1 MIRSHSMLS
10 GDEEQRS
17 KLGYPFHLHSAK
29 VASCPRDA
37 QVREPGAPKQRNIS
51 TQLFTYDNL
60 VQNHGL
66 SPPNYGLDLS
76 ACTPRPPSNP
86 FSPRRHVLTCSSL
99 DRHGY
104 RGTALP
110 RVHRP
115 CLTRRASETYFRLI
129 TTGGTDRGGPTTGR
143 FPFAKLSKL

>member
-1 MIRSHSMLS
+1 MIRSHSMLP
-10 GDEEQRS
+10 GDEEPRT

-29 VASCPRDA
+29 VASCSHDA
-37 QVREPGAPKQRNIS
+37 QAREFRAPKQRDIP

-66 SPPNYGLDLS
+66 SLPIHDLDLS

-86 FSPRRHVLTCSSL
+86 FSPRRHILTCSSL

-115 CLTRRASETYFRLI
+115 CLTRRASKTYFRPI
-129 TTGGTDRGGPTTGR
+129 TTGGTDRGGPATGR